1 MTAAPERL
9 AVIGPDPAACDR
21 LVQALIDAKADE
33 HEVLDASPLA
43 RAILDGHA
51 PDWPAGVFL
60 VLIGPVDGRPTPA
73 DTTLRTAMFRA
84 GVEHAVLSGP
94 ATGHVEAARA
104 TWQTRRAARNLD
116 QHGDRGDRGDGSVSR
131 PGSRPV
137 WRHAC
142 GRCGDGA
149 CEARLFEGVRGVTSS
164 RSFRD

>member
-9 AVIGPDPAACDR
+9 AVIGPDPQACASLR
-21 LVQALIDAKADE
+21 QALIDAKADE

-73 DTTLRTAMFRA
+73 DTTLRMALLHHRI
-84 GVEHAVLSGP
+84 EHAVLSGP
-94 ATGHVEAARA
+94 ATDHTRAALA

-116 QHGDRGDRGDGSVSR
+116 EHGDSGEGPV
-131 PGSRPV
+131 PRPV

-142 GRCGDGA
+142 GRCGDGG
-149 CEARLFEGVRGVTSS
+149 CEARLFEGLQADTTVAAR
-164 RSFRD
+164 